1 MSLLTAKSVTPA
13 TFETIVIYKSKTKD
27 VELKVSFINE
37 TVWLS
42 QDQMTKLF
50 GRERTVITKHINN
63 VFREGELPQKS
74 NVQNMHIANSDKPVK
89 YYSLDVVISVG
100 YRVKSLEGTRFRQ
113 WASKIIQD
121 HILKGYTINR
131 NRLKSG
137 YEGFLKAVADVK
149 SLLPHDSKVDSVS
162 ILELIS
168 MFADTWMS
176 LDAYDKDVLVT
187 QGITKRRVVLTAN
200 KLNQA
205 LLSLKH
211 ALIVKGEATELFGTE
226 CTKDSIAGIV
236 GNVMQGVGD
245 QDVYASVEEKAA
257 HLLYFIIKNHPFIDG
272 NKRSGAYAFIWFL
285 QQAKILDTSRI
296 TPPALTALT
305 LLIAESDPKDK
316 NKMVGLVCNIL
327 MKRSGS

>member
-1 MSLLTAKSVTPA
+1 MTITNTS
-13 TFETIVIYKSKTKD
+13 ETIVIYRSKAKD
-27 VELKVSFINE
+27 VELKVNYLDE

-42 QDQMTKLF
+42 QEQMTKLF

-63 VFREGELPQKS
+63 LFREGELPQKS

-113 WASKIIQD
+113 WATNVLQD

-137 YEGFLKAVADVK
+137 YDEFLKAVEDVK
-149 SLLPHDSKVDSVS
+149 SLLPHDSKVDNAS
-162 ILELIS
+162 ILELIT

-176 LDAYDKDVLVT
+176 LDAYDKDILVT
-187 QGITKRRVVLTAN
+187 QGITKRKVALTAN
-200 KLNQA
+200 KLNKA
-205 LLSLKH
+205 LLNLKR
-211 ALIVKGEATELFGTE
+211 ALINKGEATELFGTE
-226 CTKDSIAGIV
+226 RTNDSVSGIV
-236 GNVMQGVGD
+236 GNVMQGFGD
-245 QDVYASVEEKAA
+245 QDLYASVEEKAA

-285 QQAKILDTSRI
+285 EQAKVLDTSRI

-316 NKMVGLVCNIL
+316 AKMVGLVCSML
-327 MKRSGS
+327 MKKAKS